1 MQIQIK
7 INTLERRIKE
17 INEKNKTTKS
27 IFESDVNKLFITKKY
42 GEHSKKQKIIKN
54 WTEMYLPNNIFDSEF
69 LSCEMYYN
77 TIWSVCQSTIF
88 QNMHQQ
94 KIIFLDIF

>member
-27 IFESDVNKLFITKKY
+27 IFESDVKKLFITKKY
-42 GEHSKKQKIIKN
+42 GVHNKKQKIIKN
-54 WTEMYLPNNIFDSEF
+54 
-69 LSCEMYYN
+69 
-77 TIWSVCQSTIF
+77 
-88 QNMHQQ
+88 
-94 KIIFLDIF
+94 

>member
-27 IFESDVNKLFITKKY
+27 ILESDVNKLFITKKY
-42 GEHSKKQKIIKN
+42 GVHNKKQK
-54 WTEMYLPNNIFDSEF
+54 T
-69 LSCEMYYN
+69 
-77 TIWSVCQSTIF
+77 
-88 QNMHQQ
+88 
-94 KIIFLDIF
+94 